1 MHKELIIDQITEI
14 MAVFAWETSRM
25 IDQLSS
31 DQKKFVRSMLNK
43 YQIYIITEKGY
54 KRKDQK
60 KRIKD
65 LTNDTIGLYY
75 SDYKNSSQFHSLTE
89 TSLNKDFMKLREFS
103 YEKTN
108 ETFIPKGVSVMGF
121 KTKTQTVKF
130 SMNGNIQEQKENVQ
144 KVHTITSREKK
155 RMKNDAKNQLFKGLN
170 PEQTQ
175 SSSDQMMQMMIMMQE
190 RMIRQ
195 DEMLKNIM
203 NKKIEESETQL
214 DGTNALNVT
223 NVNRQMANDLNR
235 LTEMTVKGQSI
246 ENVAWKDIPDWL
258 KHQFKLGLK
267 RGAIGAVKI
276 PLRAVKGLLNEG
288 FVRPVVEVAEF
299 YWGKIRFVIGH
310 VHWFFIIG
318 GVIHLYQTSDYETVN
333 EMYQAYGGNIIDT
346 LVINPAMYI
355 GKQIVDTFPGTTE
368 ILSAIWESTGNQI
381 INFFKSI
388 PGIVWNNFWSW
399 FKSIFMETIKEV
411 VEETMTK
418 MTPSML
424 KGWL

>member
-1 MHKELIIDQITEI
+1 MPKELIIDQITEV

-25 IDQLSS
+25 VDQLSS

-65 LTNDTIGLYY
+65 LIKDTNGLYY
-75 SDYKNSSQFHSLTE
+75 SDYKNSSQFHNLTE
-89 TSLNKDFMKLREFS
+89 NSLNKDFMKLSS

-108 ETFIPKGVSVMGF
+108 EKFIPKGVSVMGF

-130 SMNGNIQEQKENVQ
+130 SMNGNIQEQIVQ
-144 KVHTITSREKK
+144 KVTSREKK
-155 RMKNDAKNQLFKGLN
+155 RMKTDARKQLFNGLN
-170 PEQTQ
+170 SEQKV
-175 SSSDQMMQMMIMMQE
+175 SSNDQMMQMMIMMQE

-195 DEMLKNIM
+195 DEMLQKIM
-203 NKKIEESETQL
+203 DKKIEESETQL
-214 DGTNALNVT
+214 DGTNVLDVT
-223 NVNRQMANDLNR
+223 NVNRKMANDLNK
-235 LTEMTVKGQSI
+235 LTEMTMKGQSI
-246 ENVAWKDIPDWL
+246 DNIAWKDLPDWL

-299 YWGKIRFVIGH
+299 YWGKIRFLIGH

-346 LVINPAMYI
+346 VVINPAMYA
-355 GKQIVDTFPGTTE
+355 GKKIVDTFPGTIE
-368 ILSAIWESTGNQI
+368 ILLAIWESTGKQI
-381 INFFKSI
+381 INFVKTV
-388 PGIVWNNFWSW
+388 PGIVWDNFWSW
-399 FKSIFMETIKEV
+399 FKNIFIETIREV
-411 VEETMTK
+411 VEEIMANMK
-418 MTPSML
+418 PDFL
-424 KGWL
+424 KGWGWFSFK